1 LRCSITLY
9 ETTNQKK
16 YLDNAENFSKK
27 IIKNYKDK
35 KDGGF
40 FTTSDKTK
48 DIIVKL
54 KSTYD
59 TAVPSG
65 IGLISQSLAKL
76 YYLTGKNNYF
86 KEASAS
92 LKSVS
97 CNIKKNFFSTVSLI
111 KANQLL
117 QDEIQ
122 IIFIKGKKDQ
132 KYLLDQIKKK
142 YPNIKVKKFNI
153 SLSISDEKKYSIASV
168 IISK

>member
-1 LRCSITLY
+1 MRCSITLY

-35 KDGGF
+35 NDGGF

-65 IGLISQSLAKL
+65 IGLISQSFAKL

-86 KEASAS
+86 KDQNELCLATLSYFLAV
-92 LKSVS
+92 L
-97 CNIKKNFFSTVSLI
+97 NFLRGRFLAFLP
-111 KANQLL
+111 K
-117 QDEIQ
+117 
-122 IIFIKGKKDQ
+122 
-132 KYLLDQIKKK
+132 
-142 YPNIKVKKFNI
+142 P
-153 SLSISDEKKYSIASV
+153 
-168 IISK
+168 